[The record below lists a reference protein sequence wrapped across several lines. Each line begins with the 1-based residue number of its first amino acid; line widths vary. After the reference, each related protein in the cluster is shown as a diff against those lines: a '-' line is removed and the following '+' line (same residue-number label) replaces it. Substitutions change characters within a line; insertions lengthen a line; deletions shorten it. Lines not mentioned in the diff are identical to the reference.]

1 MNIDI
6 IVGFGGVIVVGAILM
21 LMAWTIDR
29 RDRRTARTTAKD
41 EGRDQL
47 AARSVK
53 P

>member
-1 MNIDI
+1 VNIDI

-21 LMAWTIDR
+21 LMAWTIDGV
-29 RDRRTARTTAKD
+29 DRRAARTAAKD

-53 P
+53 Q